1 MTVRT
6 NPLGGSMRTRT
17 RRTHARRTRTRATA
31 LTTLLLAGSLLAA
44 AGCAKEDDTDPA
56 DAAASAKPR
65 AVKAVAGCGKGSW
78 TDPADLAP
86 DRKPAR
92 CAKGAPAPRPLA
104 KERDLTIA
112 TGTLSAE
119 YVAPLQMAVE
129 KGEFK
134 KEGLNV
140 DLKVLPTP
148 DALPLLAKG
157 DIDAQ
162 WAAPE
167 AAVMNGITG
176 GFTIKWAAGNFSPDA
191 RSKSGL
197 WVKLKKGESPG
208 HVPMAGR
215 RLGTMIG
222 KGSVIS
228 YPMSK
233 ALKKHGGGLDEIRF
247 QQLGSADVL
256 TALQN
261 GGTDSAWLLDPVWR
275 KVDGDE
281 RYAFL
286 GGQPR
291 GEPLGGLLFGPNL
304 LTEDPDAGVAL
315 LRAYIRTVNTY
326 FAGDYKA
333 DKAFVTELAK
343 LLKTDE
349 AVLKSTPSLRMD
361 WEIRAGTTDRL
372 QAAYEAAGVAEGER
386 VPEGRAVDRRL
397 YEEAVGH
404 KR

>member
-1 MTVRT
+1 
-6 NPLGGSMRTRT
+6 MRTRST
-17 RRTHARRTRTRATA
+17 GLA
-31 LTTLLLAGSLLAA
+31 LLVTGSLLAA
-44 AGCAKEDDTDPA
+44 AGCAKEDDE
-56 DAAASAKPR
+56 AASTPVKPR
-65 AVKAVAGCGKGSW
+65 TVTAVSGCGKGSW
-78 TDPADLAP
+78 TDPSDLTH
-86 DRKPAR
+86 DRAPAR
-92 CAKGAPAPRPLA
+92 CAPRTPAPDPLPE
-104 KERDLTIA
+104 ERGLTIA
-112 TGTLSAE
+112 TGALSAE
-119 YVAPLQMAVE
+119 YVAPLQMALE

-167 AAVMNGITG
+167 AAVMNGITS
-176 GFTIKWAAGNFSPDA
+176 GFDIKWTAGNFSPGP

-197 WVKLKKGESPG
+197 WVRLKKNESAA

-215 RLGTMIG
+215 KLGTMIG
-222 KGSVIS
+222 KGSVIA
-228 YPMSK
+228 YPMNQ
-233 ALKKHGGGLDEIRF
+233 ALKKHGGGLDKIRF

-275 KVDGDE
+275 EVDGDK

-286 GGQPR
+286 GGQPPA
-291 GEPLGGLLFGPNL
+291 EPLGGLLFGPNL
-304 LTEDPDAGVAL
+304 LKKDPDAGVAL

-333 DKAFVTELAK
+333 DKSFARKLAR

-349 AVLKSTPSLRMD
+349 EVLLSTPSLRMD

-372 QAAYEAAGVAEGER
+372 QDAYRAAGVSEGAK
-386 VPEGRAVDRRL
+386 VPEKKAVDRTL

-404 KR
+404 K

>member
-1 MTVRT
+1 
-6 NPLGGSMRTRT
+6 MRTR
-17 RRTHARRTRTRATA
+17 HLGTA
-31 LTTLLLAGSLLAA
+31 LLATGALLLTTAACAENDTGSSGAGSA
-44 AGCAKEDDTDPA
+44 
-56 DAAASAKPR
+56 PR
-65 AVKAVAGCGKGSW
+65 TVKAVDGCGRGSW
-78 TDPADLAP
+78 TDPSDLAT

-92 CAKGAPAPRPLA
+92 CASGAPAPVELTKTR
-104 KERDLTIA
+104 KLTIA

-119 YVAPLQMAVE
+119 YVAPLEMAVE

-134 KEGLNV
+134 KEGLDV
-140 DLKVLPTP
+140 TLKVLPTP

-167 AAVMNGITG
+167 AAVMNGILG
-176 GFTIKWAAGNFSPDA
+176 GFDIKWVAGNFSPDP

-197 WVKLKKGESPG
+197 WVRLKNGESASR
-208 HVPMAGR
+208 VAMAGR
-215 RLGTMIG
+215 KMGTMIG

-228 YPMSK
+228 YPMNT
-233 ALKKHGGGLDEIRF
+233 ALKKHGGGLDKIQF

-261 GGTDSAWLLDPVWR
+261 GGVDSAWLLDPVWR
-275 KVDGDE
+275 KVDGDA

-286 GGQPR
+286 GGQPQ

-304 LTEDPDAGVAL
+304 LSEDPDAGVAF

-326 FAGDYKA
+326 FAGDYKK
-333 DKAFVTELAK
+333 DPAFVTELAT
-343 LLKTDE
+343 LLKTDKK
-349 AVLKSTPSLRMD
+349 VLESTPSLRMD

-372 QAAYEAAGVAEGER
+372 QKAYAAAGVSKGDPL
-386 VPEGRAVDRRL
+386 PESRTVDRKL

-404 KR
+404 KP

>member
-17 RRTHARRTRTRATA
+17 RRTRTRRIRTRATA

-65 AVKAVAGCGKGSW
+65 TVKAVAGCGKGSW

-349 AVLKSTPSLRMD
+349 AVLRSTPSLRMD

>member
-1 MTVRT
+1 MRPRT
-6 NPLGGSMRTRT
+6 
-17 RRTHARRTRTRATA
+17 TA
-31 LTTLLLAGSLLAA
+31 LTLLLTGALLAA
-44 AGCAKEDDTDPA
+44 SACAKEDDTG
-56 DAAASAKPR
+56 ASAPAKPR
-65 AVKAVAGCGKGSW
+65 TVTPVSGCGKGSW

-86 DRKPAR
+86 EREPAR
-92 CAKGAPAPRPLA
+92 CAPGTPAPKPLPE
-104 KERDLTIA
+104 ERRLTIA

-119 YVAPLQMAVE
+119 YVAPLQMAVD
-129 KGEFK
+129 KGEFE
-134 KEGLNV
+134 KEGLDV
-140 DLKVLPTP
+140 ELKVLPTP

-157 DIDAQ
+157 DLDAQ

-167 AAVMNGITG
+167 AAVMNGITS
-176 GFTIKWAAGNFSPDA
+176 GFDIKWTAGNFSPDP

-197 WVKLKKGESPG
+197 WVKLKKGESAA

-215 RLGTMIG
+215 KLGTMIG
-222 KGSVIS
+222 KGSVIA

-256 TALQN
+256 TALRQ

-275 KVDGDE
+275 KVDGDK

-286 GGQPR
+286 GGQPQ

-304 LTEDPDAGVAL
+304 LKKDPDAGVAL

-333 DKAFVTELAK
+333 DKAFAGELAE

-349 AVLKSTPSLRMD
+349 DVLLATPSLRMD

-372 QAAYEAAGVAEGER
+372 QDAYRAAGVSEGDK
-386 VPEGRAVDRRL
+386 VPEEKVVAREL

-404 KR
+404 K

>member
-1 MTVRT
+1 MRIRT
-6 NPLGGSMRTRT
+6 
-17 RRTHARRTRTRATA
+17 
-31 LTTLLLAGSLLAA
+31 TTLALLAAGSLLAA
-44 AGCAKEDDTDPA
+44 AGCAKEDDAPPA
-56 DAAASAKPR
+56 EPAKPR
-65 AVKAVAGCGKGSW
+65 AVSPVAGCGKGSW

-92 CAKGAPAPRPLA
+92 CAPNTPAPRPLPE
-104 KERDLTIA
+104 KRDLTIA

-119 YVAPLQMAVE
+119 YAAPLQMAVE

-134 KEGLNV
+134 KEGLDV

-167 AAVMNGITG
+167 AAVMNGITS
-176 GFTIKWAAGNFSPDA
+176 GFDIKWTAGNFSPDP

-197 WVKLKKGESPG
+197 WVRLKKGESTD

-215 RLGTMIG
+215 KLGTMIG
-222 KGSVIS
+222 KGSVIA
-228 YPMSK
+228 YPMGK
-233 ALKKHGGGLDEIRF
+233 ALKKHGGGLDEIQF

-256 TALQN
+256 TALEN

-275 KVDGDE
+275 KVDGDK
-281 RYAFL
+281 RFAFL
-286 GGQPR
+286 GGQPQA
-291 GEPLGGLLFGPNL
+291 EPLGGLLFGPNL
-304 LTEDPDAGVAL
+304 LKKDPDAGVAL

-333 DKAFVTELAK
+333 DEGFATELANLISTDK
-343 LLKTDE
+343 QVLL
-349 AVLKSTPSLRMD
+349 STPSLRMD

-372 QAAYEAAGVAEGER
+372 QDAYRAAGVSKGDK
-386 VPEGRAVDRRL
+386 VPESKAVNRTL

-404 KR
+404 KTAGGHRTAKGRK